1 MVQYGMSFKAEASD
15 RKFIYSIFLVAYLL
29 LFFFLI
35 PRYAAVGFSQYLSLN
50 PDVVKGK
57 KILELGAGLGLPGIV
72 ASHLGAKSVT
82 LSEFGYDGEVDGPI
96 IEKSD
101 EKRLVCC
108 GF

>member
-1 MVQYGMSFKAEASD
+1 MVCLLRLRRLIENL
-15 RKFIYSIFLVAYLL
+15 FIAFFLSLTCYY
-29 LFFFLI
+29 FFLI